1 MMSEAEAFEI
11 CETVEAYF
19 NFNLTQHQ
27 IKLWMELLM
36 ERGDYEETMKKVKN
50 RATSDVPY
58 KPMLN
63 EIIAKPYKQNIN
75 TNREIRRMDK
85 ETQEKFKKRIKEID
99 EKANKG
105 ELTIYD
111 L

>member
-1 MMSEAEAFEI
+1 MSEEKAFEI

-19 NFNLTQHQ
+19 NFKLTQHQ
-27 IKLWMELLM
+27 LKLWVELLT

-50 RATSDVPY
+50 RATSNIPY

-75 TNREIRRMDK
+75 TNREVRRMDK
-85 ETQEKFKKRIKEID
+85 ETREKFKKRIEEID
-99 EKANKG
+99 KKTDKG